1 MPGDDGKGV
10 GPIRV
15 GAFAY
20 KGRVGVERLKVS
32 GKVDESWAL
41 EEFQRLVKADTGPD

>member
-1 MPGDDGKGV
+1 M
-10 GPIRV
+10 RV

-32 GKVDESWAL
+32 GKVDEGWAL
-41 EEFQRLVKADTGPD
+41 EEFQRLVKADTGPE